1 MPCGHDL
8 DFGCAVDLI
17 NSLERYS
24 KRCLLCRTHIIQV
37 RWDFIP
43 NGGYD
48 YFVLGSSVDDTG
60 PFIREDEEIREGMD
74 IAEIARRHDLRIPRA
89 MEDKNIYREVVWE
102 AEVQRDNQ
110 MFIVKRKT
118 SLNIYQ
124 QNTKTASRL
133 VSCILFSIITKPVAP
148 TRAYLILETN
158 TLDLITSKNDS
169 HLTTHIQVKDR
180 KQVGLLATAHA
191 QIRKLFSKI
200 PNPDFPYYKLEIL
213 SPRFHV
219 RRESRNF
226 EVAAYT
232 ILTITKPSLD
242 KEDTIIHYKTT
253 LIEDFTEDP
262 LSEVPLETNNDMIR
276 GLHGMHR
283 RGVFGKTAD

>member
-1 MPCGHDL
+1 
-8 DFGCAVDLI
+8 
-17 NSLERYS
+17 
-24 KRCLLCRTHIIQV
+24 
-37 RWDFIP
+37 
-43 NGGYD
+43 
-48 YFVLGSSVDDTG
+48 
-60 PFIREDEEIREGMD
+60 
-74 IAEIARRHDLRIPRA
+74 

-180 KQVGLLATAHA
+180 KQVGLLATTHA